1 MQTLSLY
8 ERLGGRP
15 ALDAL
20 VAAFYGDAQHDPVLG
35 PVFGKHVHDWTSH
48 LATVADFWS
57 TQTGGPPLYRGGMG
71 RHIRLG
77 LRPEHFAGW
86 LALWEK
92 TVRRLFATDLADE
105 LMVIARF
112 IAGRLEE
119 MAAGVPALRVG

>member
-20 VAAFYGDAQHDPVLG
+20 VTAFYGDAQHDPVLG
-35 PVFGKHVHDWTSH
+35 PVFAAHVHDWTSH

-57 TQTGGPPLYRGGMG
+57 TQTGGPPHYRGGMG

-77 LRPEHFAGW
+77 LRPEHFASW

-92 TVRRLFATDLADE
+92 TVCRFLAADLAAE